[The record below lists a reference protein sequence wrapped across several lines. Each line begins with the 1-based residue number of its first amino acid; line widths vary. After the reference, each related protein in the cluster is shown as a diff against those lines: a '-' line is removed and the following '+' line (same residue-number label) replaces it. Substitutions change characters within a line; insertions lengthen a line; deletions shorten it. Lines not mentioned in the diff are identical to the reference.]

1 MATLCLSSSP
11 TMFHQHSSL
20 DYHHRRHPPTT
31 ASTATSTSTTDEK
44 CDFRFPNSDF
54 NHLLHADIDMP
65 PSCKVAAAVVPGH
78 CLKKGP
84 IYSGGSSDDCDL
96 LLDLLQD
103 DQDEDNDQEM
113 EDLMSSVNLEDSANF
128 LDLSL
133 SNHNDDAADALPT
146 TTTVGHNLPLFSYCD
161 SLYHPKHHVYVWD
174 DEFSLLHKAKT
185 HKLCRVQEEDE
196 EDQEE
201 DCHLYL
207 GNKKEV

>member
-1 MATLCLSSSP
+1 
-11 TMFHQHSSL
+11 
-20 DYHHRRHPPTT
+20 
-31 ASTATSTSTTDEK
+31 
-44 CDFRFPNSDF
+44 
-54 NHLLHADIDMP
+54 MP

-161 SLYHPKHHVYVWD
+161 SLYDPKHHVYVWD

-207 GNKKEV
+207 GNKKEVWNLVRETRRGLKPVVWEKTTRFQMLILGHSWGWERHAMPTCLLGQSFQGWQRPVLSFFVN